1 MPRRSELRITKRTVY
16 ALTVGEKDTVFW
28 DRDLAGF
35 GVRVHATGR
44 KTYVVQSRGP
54 TGPKRVTLGL
64 HGDLSADE
72 CGYRESNSMERPI
85 LHALHP
91 SERKP
96 ITDSDSTR
104 SRAFSRRPE
113 SFTASGLKERAARD
127 NSSS

>member
-1 MPRRSELRITKRTVY
+1 MPRRSELRITKRTVD

-54 TGPKRVTLGL
+54 TGPKRGTLGL

-72 CGYRESNSMERPI
+72 CGFRSN
-85 LHALHP
+85 
-91 SERKP
+91 P
-96 ITDSDSTR
+96 ITESGASRSPIPINITR
-104 SRAFSRRPE
+104 SPIPVSSRSLFSRRPE